1 MRQSE
6 NIVDLAG
13 ALCKAQAKIEG
24 AVKAV
29 ENTHFRSKYADLG
42 AVWDAIREPLTSNGL
57 AVVQLLRGVDRGV
70 ECETILMHTTGQFIA
85 ETLFMPSGKIDAQGY
100 GSAATYARRFSLMAL
115 VGVAPVDDDGEGA
128 RGKGGDNDHRDPPPP
143 KPPAPPRTPNV
154 EVDRH
159 FGNAGDEIRSGKNG
173 TPRKLLVA
181 KVGDPKAWAA
191 SADAG
196 DFLRD
201 ARADHG
207 LIQNGDDFRRWMEA
221 NRWEHDAIIEH
232 GGSVTNKAGVSR
244 TEFLNKLIGETQA
257 RIGARA
263 PVNLRAAG

>member
-6 NIVDLAG
+6 QLSDLAT
-13 ALCKAQAKIEG
+13 ALAKAQAKIEG
-24 AVKAV
+24 AVKAAV
-29 ENTHFRSKYADLG
+29 NPHFRNQYADLG
-42 AVWDAIREPLTSNGL
+42 SVWAAIREPLTSNGL
-57 AVVQLLRGVDRGV
+57 SVVQLLRGVERGV
-70 ECETILMHTTGQFIA
+70 ECETILMHTTGQYIA
-85 ETLFMPSGKIDAQGY
+85 ESLFMPASKNDAQGF
-100 GSAATYARRFSLMAL
+100 GSAATYARRYGLQAM
-115 VGVAPVDDDGEGA
+115 VGIAPVDDDGEGA
-128 RGKGGDNDHRDPPPP
+128 RGKGGDNDHREPTPP

-173 TPRKLLVA
+173 IPGKPAVT

-207 LIQNGDDFRRWMEA
+207 MIQNGDDFRRWMEA

-232 GGSVTNKAGVSR
+232 GGSVTNKVGLSR
-244 TEFLNKLIGETQA
+244 TQFLNNLIGETQA